1 FILTVMFY
9 ILCNTH
15 NTYDIS
21 LKQVR
26 GSILIEVSI
35 VIKVSVKNL
44 SIFREASEHTDI
56 VIKYITTIMAVIH

>member
-1 FILTVMFY
+1 MFY

-35 VIKVSVKNL
+35 VIKVSAENL
-44 SIFREASEHTDI
+44 NIFREASEYTDI